1 MQKQSKI
8 TEVSQAMA
16 LLNTYDQKLHA
27 LKTLLPIMERADKA
41 EVLKELFNEFSFDE
55 MSEISQKFT
64 TGALLMLQAVRCDDE
79 KKEDVLEV
87 PFTKDIK
94 AMFDTLA
101 NFNRLALMINELT
114 QVPTNAPKPYNVE
127 N

>member
-1 MQKQSKI
+1 MQKKSKI
-8 TEVSQAMA
+8 TEVSQAMEM
-16 LLNTYDQKLHA
+16 LNTYDKQLHA
-27 LKTLLPIMERADKA
+27 IKTLLPLIDRAEKA
-41 EVLKELFNEFSFDE
+41 DILKDLFNEFSFDE
-55 MSEISQKFT
+55 MGEISQKFT

-114 QVPTNAPKPYNVE
+114 QVPANIPKPYNLE